1 MNPVF
6 LNCRIRIQF
15 FFLVVW
21 IRINSIRIRNPDVSA
36 QPTTEM
42 INHFSKNRKATMWI
56 RMQYKPPD
64 PNLVYMNDRIL
75 IQKNLS
81 NLKLWIFFLFF
92 VEYGYNELR
101 CFKILIV
108 LLQFT
113 SFNIEREDNKS
124 YNFIRSDPEPNNLS
138 PAPEP
143 CRKAR
148 KYKITK
154 LNWRK
159 VLLPWLLL
167 RYDICMTL

>member
-92 VEYGYNELR
+92 VEYGYDELR
-101 CFKILIV
+101 CS
-108 LLQFT
+108 T
-113 SFNIEREDNKS
+113 SKFFYFNSRHLTLREKT
-124 YNFIRSDPEPNNLS
+124 IRAITLSDRIRNRTIS
-138 PAPEP
+138 A
-143 CRKAR
+143 
-148 KYKITK
+148 
-154 LNWRK
+154 
-159 VLLPWLLL
+159 LL
-167 RYDICMTL
+167 RNPAEKQENTK